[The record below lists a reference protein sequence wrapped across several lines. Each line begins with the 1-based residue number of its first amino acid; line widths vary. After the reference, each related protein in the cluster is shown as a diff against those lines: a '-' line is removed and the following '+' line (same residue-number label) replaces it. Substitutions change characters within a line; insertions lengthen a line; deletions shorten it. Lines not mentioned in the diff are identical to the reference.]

1 MYTVNFNFSLFCSPC
16 DHQFFPFFFIIITL
30 NLKVFILSTKNIKAF
45 CDTLAN
51 SDWDFILE
59 EKDVNKAYENFYSRI
74 NATADISFP
83 LKMTKEKKINK
94 APWMTPSLKISKKYK

>member
-1 MYTVNFNFSLFCSPC
+1 MSN
-16 DHQFFPFFFIIITL
+16 
-30 NLKVFILSTKNIKAF
+30 KNIKAF

-74 NATADISFP
+74 NATSDISF
-83 LKMTKEKKINK
+83 L
-94 APWMTPSLKISKKYK
+94 